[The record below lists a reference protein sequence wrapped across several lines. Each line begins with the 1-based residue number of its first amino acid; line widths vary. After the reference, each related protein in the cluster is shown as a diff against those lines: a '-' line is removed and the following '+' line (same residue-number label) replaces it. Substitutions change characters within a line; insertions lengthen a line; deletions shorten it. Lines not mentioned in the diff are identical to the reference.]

1 MNALFLFCVF
11 NRVVKSK
18 FHTSAYTR
26 EGFDNKKKKSKVKV
40 GIYGL
45 ACKVNYLTR
54 YIHTTIRKKTVQS
67 IASSFFGRHRSR
79 ATKCFFFHLH
89 LISSPHVLSTNI
101 NPRMM
106 RVHK

>member
-40 GIYGL
+40 RIYGL

-54 YIHTTIRKKTVQS
+54 YIHTTIRKKRCNPLHPHS
-67 IASSFFGRHRSR
+67 LGDIEAELPN
-79 ATKCFFFHLH
+79 AFFF
-89 LISSPHVLSTNI
+89 IYI
-101 NPRMM
+101 
-106 RVHK
+106 